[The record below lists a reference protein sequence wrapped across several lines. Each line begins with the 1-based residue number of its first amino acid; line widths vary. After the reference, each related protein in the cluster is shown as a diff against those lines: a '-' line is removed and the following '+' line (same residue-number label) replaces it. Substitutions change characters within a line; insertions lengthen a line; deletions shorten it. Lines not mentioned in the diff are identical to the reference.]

1 MKKNA
6 PCTLS
11 LLALFLSLYV
21 SRSFAHT
28 LALRFDSLFFY
39 CWSRARSLLLSFT
52 LAATSASTL
61 AMTFSHTHTHTYK
74 HTFKRL
80 RCRSANLLLL
90 SGKTT
95 TRRGAGGR
103 KFCKADDDDRCT
115 YNSTHTHTRVVS
127 HNTIKNLHTH
137 RRRDALQ
144 CDATRRQ
151 MRDNKAMRTT
161 LLLLLLAPGTE
172 PYPALFTALFS
183 YFLLLYFSRGFSCK
197 FCCIFFCR
205 LFCLAFF
212 FWPFYLI

>member
-1 MKKNA
+1 MR
-6 PCTLS
+6 
-11 LLALFLSLYV
+11 LALSRCSLS
-21 SRSFAHT
+21 F
-28 LALRFDSLFFY
+28 SLFMFHVLLHTRLL
-39 CWSRARSLLLSFT
+39 CALIHFFLLLVERAF
-52 LAATSASTL
+52 SAFIFYFGSDVSVDTGNDIF
-61 AMTFSHTHTHTYK
+61 AHTHTHTYK

-115 YNSTHTHTRVVS
+115 YNSTHTHTHTRVVS

-172 PYPALFTALFS
+172 PYPALFTTLFS

-197 FCCIFFCR
+197 FCCIFFVDF
-205 LFCLAFF
+205 FCLAFF